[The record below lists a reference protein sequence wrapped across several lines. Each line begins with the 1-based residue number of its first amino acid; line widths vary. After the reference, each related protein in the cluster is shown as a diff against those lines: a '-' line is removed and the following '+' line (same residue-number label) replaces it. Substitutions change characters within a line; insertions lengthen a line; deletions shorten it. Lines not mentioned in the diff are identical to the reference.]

1 MANQRSTPSQNGS
14 GPSQHAATAALYF
27 LLAGLSLSL
36 LTPHAIMATCLSV
49 AVYGAWSFVS
59 GAWKWEPRDH
69 PAAAVNIAV
78 VVFAVGSAGIC
89 WLKSERAEEMEPYLS
104 LLCAPLLGVGLRQL
118 APSPARVAGA
128 IALACLLAA
137 VVAGWQISTAV
148 EMQRATTQMGATSFG
163 ALGAIY
169 AVLCAGM
176 AGWAAETKAERL
188 LLAIGA
194 VSGIVV
200 SVLSGSRGSW
210 MILAVVLPFA
220 VYEGFAAGNRKLF
233 FAAGTLLVSTF
244 CVASLLPNSPAHDRL
259 IETMR
264 VGDPLRAGFFREG
277 WRAFVSAPLA
287 GMTREDFAE
296 KLDRAWLAV
305 RPYAPHES
313 PPRHA
318 HNELIDA
325 AAVRGV
331 GGLALN
337 TAVLAVPLAVL
348 SRLRRRE
355 SRSGPAATG
364 MLFMAAFLLAGT
376 TDLLLQLTARR
387 MVFLFVVLFCVIAAT
402 QQDENGQI
410 RETGS

>member
-1 MANQRSTPSQNGS
+1 MANQRSTPSRSGS

-36 LTPHAIMATCLSV
+36 LTPHAIMAACLCV

-59 GAWKWEPRDH
+59 GSWKWEPRDN

-89 WLKSERAEEMEPYLS
+89 WLKSERPEEMEPYLS

-118 APSPARVAGA
+118 APNPARVAGA

-137 VVAGWQISTAV
+137 GVAGWQISTAG

-169 AVLCAGM
+169 AVLCAAM
-176 AGWAAETKAERL
+176 AGWAAETKGERL
-188 LLAIGA
+188 LLAFGV
-194 VSGIVV
+194 VSGVVV

-210 MILAVVLPFA
+210 IILAVVLPFA

-233 FAAGTLLVSTF
+233 FAACTLLVSAF
-244 CVASLLPNSPAHDRL
+244 SVASLLPNSPVRDRL
-259 IETMR
+259 AETMR
-264 VGDPLRAGFFREG
+264 VGDPLRASFFREATS
-277 WRAFVSAPLA
+277 AFLSAPST
-287 GMTREDFAE
+287 GIKRDEFARQ
-296 KLDRAWLAV
+296 LDHAWLSV
-305 RPYAPHES
+305 RPYAPHET

-318 HNELIDA
+318 HNELLDA
-325 AAVRGV
+325 AAARGI
-331 GGLALN
+331 GGLLLN
-337 TAVLAVPLAVL
+337 ILVLAVPVVVLWRLAKK
-348 SRLRRRE
+348 E
-355 SRSGPAATG
+355 NGTGPAKTG
-364 MLFMAAFLLAGT
+364 LLFMAAFLLAGT

-387 MVFLFVVLFCVIAAT
+387 MTFLFVVLFCIVQAT
-402 QQDENGQI
+402 ESTRVASRTRN
-410 RETGS
+410 